1 MPNLNLENTLK
12 HLDALRGTITTIEEP
27 LRANLPPT
35 RAVEAAKELSA
46 IGREHFDAYLKTFA
60 DHDDTLIIDLADRA
74 MAYWAADAKLVDK
87 AKQEVGER
95 AELYVKAGFMKD
107 RAATVLNAIFPN
119 DDEVGK
125 TLATVRPGTGYADRA
140 NDCNRLFVALAP
152 RRGKVVASGL
162 MTADEIERLGAIAPR
177 LLEPVRP
184 DDADAQAADRLRDQ
198 AFTYFIHA
206 WKKAF
211 KRLDLVISE
220 EGQDIKLPSLYR

>member
-46 IGREHFDAYLKTFA
+46 IGRDHFDAYLKTFA

-107 RAATVLNAIFPN
+107 RAATVLNALFPN
-119 DDEVGK
+119 
-125 TLATVRPGTGYADRA
+125 
-140 NDCNRLFVALAP
+140 
-152 RRGKVVASGL
+152 
-162 MTADEIERLGAIAPR
+162 
-177 LLEPVRP
+177 

-206 WKKAF
+206 FQRVRRHVAF
-211 KRLDLVISE
+211 LHNERGD
-220 EGQDIKLPSLYR
+220 QDIALPALSGRY